1 MKKWFENLKISK
13 KIVFGF
19 LVTIFIALAVATIG
33 VISIRNVSN
42 NGTLLYKENTL
53 GLSYLG
59 SAYANF
65 NNVRY
70 TSLRLTSAETAAE
83 KSTYAAKI
91 NDLCAGI
98 DDLLKNMKAPI
109 SHPRLPTSIKIRK
122 RNGRS
127 IRPEFN
133 RPPRQE
139 P

>member
-83 KSTYAAKI
+83 KALT
-91 NDLCAGI
+91 
-98 DDLLKNMKAPI
+98 PQ
-109 SHPRLPTSIKIRK
+109 R
-122 RNGRS
+122 
-127 IRPEFN
+127 
-133 RPPRQE
+133 
-139 P
+139 